1 MIERIIE
8 FSVRHHWLL
17 IASGVLLAMGGVL
30 AVRAAPMDAIPD
42 LSETQVIVYT
52 EWPDHRPDEVQ
63 RAITLPVSRA
73 LGGLAGLRTIRGSSD
88 ENFSLI
94 HLIFDDSVP
103 LSVARQSIGE
113 RLTQSQSLLPPG
125 VVSRLAPDAPAT
137 GQIFWYTVEGEGHDL
152 AELRTVQDRLIQGR
166 LAAVPGVAEV
176 ASVGGFQSEIQIR
189 LRPVDMTAVGL
200 GVNDV
205 IRQLRTKQHESI
217 STEHLSQMKVRTP
230 DNHSVSIAEI
240 ADVRRGVAPRHGMFE
255 KDGNEVVGGVALML
269 HTANP
274 LIVIQGLRETIDEIG
289 PTLPPGVRI
298 VTAYDRTPLIRGA
311 TNTVATALFEAML
324 TAGICV
330 IIVTRHLR
338 ASLVIVLTLPLAV
351 LSAFVAL
358 WLLRWTNRADIPIN
372 MMSLAG
378 ITISIGVLVDS
389 SIVMAENVMH
399 RLHDQF
405 GEHPVRGDVSG
416 IVISACRSVG
426 RPIFFS
432 VMIMLL
438 SFLPVFALEGL
449 EGKMFRPLAITK
461 SLALAGAAVLAIT
474 LVPALCVVLVRGR
487 MIPERRSWFVR
498 SLIDVY
504 QPMLRFSLERPLPL
518 FLVLA
523 VTLLAGTAP
532 LGDRRFYLP
541 VVALALSGVWLAAK
555 ANWSRWLAFAMTALV
570 AMMLERGM
578 TPLEREFLTPLDEGT
593 AMDMPITI
601 PGISAGQAIDDLKA
615 RNMVLCRY
623 PEVEMVMG
631 KVGRAD
637 TATDPAPL
645 DMIETMI
652 SFRPREFWPRRKLAD
667 SDARR
672 DLDWIAKELVQRG
685 VCVAPKDEAQRALNL
700 ENAAVAVLDP
710 FHRAIREYAYFRNQE
725 CIRETATACFRKLA
739 QEVASTFDVPA
750 AVQASLTVPAP
761 LIERFADDWP
771 GDMVPELGR
780 AIVSTSLK
788 VYDRDYGSEF
798 SPAKIAHWRRTV
810 TTERRRVW
818 QRHIRQLDSEL
829 RQRSASTFVFLAMRH
844 LLSESEVQDAQL
856 RVEVRR
862 LRDFQYAPVRVGRRS
877 HHGIVEP
884 APPDIDP
891 TPKFDA
897 LVADLAQQLAGRMV
911 LHPSTRAEIAGFG
924 GEMDAAVAMPG
935 WTNVWTMPIQNRVD
949 MLATG
954 VNTTVGIRVLG
965 PDLDSAV
972 SVSEQIAEVIR
983 QVPGATGVVADPVRG
998 KREIVVEWDRR
1009 RASQFGVHPDDVRA
1023 TIDAALGGVVAV
1035 EPTTGDERQTVRVQF
1050 DSDWVGDVERI
1061 SRLPLIANSTS
1072 QPSLVSL
1079 GQFAHVTNQDRP
1091 ASIKSEN
1098 GKPRNYVRLNV
1109 HGRDEAEFVREAQ
1122 QVVAQ
1127 HVPLP
1132 PGVTLEWTGEFEQRL
1147 RAQAR
1152 LRILLPAVLVVIF
1165 GVLWFTYRDLA
1176 DALLMLLAVPGALAG
1191 GVLMQW
1197 FLGYKLSVTVVVGYI
1212 ACLGMATSTG
1222 IIMLVYLREAIENAG
1237 GLSRLSLDEMKTV
1250 VLNGAVFRLRPKL
1263 LTEATTILGLA
1274 PMLWAT
1280 GIGAE
1285 VIRPMAAPVLGGILV
1300 ADEVIDLL
1308 LPVLFFWVRRHRWER
1323 LHAGQKPADVLPA
1336 QSSSRKEQIDAFITP
1351 IA

>member
-8 FSVRHHWLL
+8 LSVRHHWLF
-17 IASGVLLAMGGVL
+17 IASGIALAVAGFL
-30 AVRAAPMDAIPD
+30 AVRAAPVDAIPD
-42 LSETQVIVYT
+42 LSETQIIVYT
-52 EWPDHRPDEVQ
+52 EWPDRRPDEVE

-73 LGGLAGLRTIRGSSD
+73 LGGMPGLRTIRGSSD
-88 ENFSLI
+88 ESFSLI
-94 HLIFDDSVP
+94 HLIFDDGVP
-103 LSVARQSIGE
+103 LSVARQRIEEKLSE
-113 RLTQSQSLLPPG
+113 SSSFLPSG
-125 VVSRLAPDAPAT
+125 VTSRLAPDAPAT
-137 GQIFWYTVEGEGHDL
+137 GQIFWYTVEGEGQNL
-152 AELRTVQDRLIQGR
+152 VELRSIQERLIRGR
-166 LAAVPGVAEV
+166 LAAVSGVAEV
-176 ASVGGFQSEIQIR
+176 ASVGGLQNETQIR
-189 LRPVDMTAVGL
+189 LRPGDMLAL
-200 GVNDV
+200 RIGVKDV
-205 IRQLRTKQHESI
+205 VRQLRTKQFESVV
-217 STEHLSQMKVRTP
+217 SPEHLAQMELRTP
-230 DNHSVSIAEI
+230 DGNPVSIAEF
-240 ADVRRGVAPRHGMFE
+240 ADVRNGVAPRHGIFE
-255 KDGNEVVGGVALML
+255 KDGNEVVGGVALMS
-269 HTANP
+269 HAANP
-274 LIVIQGLRETIDEIG
+274 LAVIQRLRETIDEIG

-311 TNTVATALFEAML
+311 TKTVAAALFEAML

-330 IIVTRHLR
+330 VIVTRHIR
-338 ASLVIVLTLPLAV
+338 ASLVVVLTLPLAV

-358 WLLRWTNRADIPIN
+358 WLLRWSNWADVPIN

-399 RLHDQF
+399 RLHDHFDEQ
-405 GEHPVRGDVSG
+405 PVHGDVSG
-416 IVISACRSVG
+416 IVFAACRSVG

-461 SLALAGAAVLAIT
+461 SLALGGAAVLAIT

-504 QPMLRFSLERPLPL
+504 QPMLRFSLDCPLPL
-518 FLVLA
+518 FFVLA
-523 VTLLAGTAP
+523 ATLLAGSAP
-532 LGDRRFYLP
+532 LGERRVFLA
-541 VVALALSGVWLAAK
+541 VVAFVLSGVWLAARS
-555 ANWSRWLAFAMTALV
+555 NWSRWLAFAVTVIMALT
-570 AMMLERGM
+570 LERGM
-578 TPLEREFLTPLDEGT
+578 APLEREFLTPLDEGT
-593 AMDMPITI
+593 AMDMPITV

-652 SFRPREFWPRRKLAD
+652 SFRPREFWPRRRMRTL
-667 SDARR
+667 DARQN
-672 DLDWIAKELVQRG
+672 LDWIEKELVQRG
-685 VCVAPKDEAQRALNL
+685 ICAAPRDEVQRASIL
-700 ENAAVAVLDP
+700 ESAAAAVIDP
-710 FHRAIREYAYFRNQE
+710 FHAAIREYAYFRNQE
-725 CIRETATACFRKLA
+725 CIREAAPICFRRLV
-739 QEVASTFDVPA
+739 QEVGATFSLPA
-750 AVQASLTVPAP
+750 AAMAPLTVPAP

-771 GDMVPELGR
+771 GDLVPELGR
-780 AIVSTSLK
+780 AIVTSTVKFS
-788 VYDRDYGSEF
+788 DRDYLAEF
-798 SPAKIAHWRRTV
+798 SPAKIADWRRMV
-810 TTERRRVW
+810 TAERRRIW
-818 QRHIRQLDSEL
+818 KRHTRQLDSEL
-829 RQRSASTFVFLAMRH
+829 RQRSAPTFVFLALRH
-844 LLSESEVQDAQL
+844 LLSESAVHDPQLREEVQ
-856 RVEVRR
+856 R
-862 LRDFQYAPVRVGRRS
+862 LRNFQHAPVRVARRS

-897 LVADLAQQLAGRMV
+897 LVADLSRQLEIV
-911 LHPSTRAEIAGFG
+911 LHPSTRAEIAGFS
-924 GEMDAAVAMPG
+924 GEMDAAVSMPG

-965 PDLDSAV
+965 PDLDTAV
-972 SVSEQIAEVIR
+972 SVSEQIAEVVR

-998 KREIVVEWDRR
+998 KREVVVDLDRQ
-1009 RASQFGVHPDDVRA
+1009 RANQLGVRPDDVRA
-1023 TIDAALGGVVAV
+1023 TIDAALGGIVAV
-1035 EPTTGDERQTVRVQF
+1035 KPSTGDERQVVRVQF
-1050 DSDWVGDVERI
+1050 DPDSIGDVERI
-1061 SRLPLIANSTS
+1061 SRLPLIANSNS
-1072 QPSLVSL
+1072 RASLMSL
-1079 GQFAHVTNQDRP
+1079 GQVAHVTNQERP

-1098 GKPRNYVRLNV
+1098 GKSRNYVRLNV
-1109 HGRDEAEFVREAQ
+1109 QGRDELEFVREAQ

-1127 HVPLP
+1127 HVSLP
-1132 PGVTLEWTGEFEQRL
+1132 TGVSLEWTGEFEQRL

-1152 LRILLPAVLVVIF
+1152 LRVLLPAVLVVIF

-1237 GLSRLSLDEMKTV
+1237 GLSRLSRDELKDV

-1274 PMLWAT
+1274 PMLWAA

-1323 LHAGQKPADVLPA
+1323 LHAGQKPADVQPT
-1336 QSSSRKEQIDAFITP
+1336 QTST
-1351 IA
+1351 